1 MKTKI
6 VLIMFYSIFGIWQN
20 IFAQEP
26 DTLILGTNIDSS
38 FIVNAD
44 TILIES
50 DSILVFNADTTL
62 IVDKNQKTIQ
72 QLDSLDLIY
81 QIKKSELQSINE
93 KIDSLKLLLSNENRI
108 DSISTSNDLNKEEF
122 LILDYNFEFTVVSC
136 EIYRNELKV
145 ILNFKNLK
153 GFETVLNMK
162 IDGYE
167 NKISKQTQKGMIPLI
182 KSFVPETED
191 DNLILTIILD
201 KDRLRIEKNGIIKIE
216 LWMQLN
222 NHPKSGKYK
231 PFNKIEWDKLSRK
244 YI

>member
-6 VLIMFYSIFGIWQN
+6 VLIMFYSIFGIWQ
-20 IFAQEP
+20 IALAQEP
-26 DTLILGTNIDSS
+26 DSLILGTNRDSS
-38 FIVNAD
+38 FIVDTD

-50 DSILVFNADTTL
+50 DSILVFDADTTL
-62 IVDKNQKTIQ
+62 IVDKNQKIIQ

-81 QIKKSELQSINE
+81 QIKKIELQSINE
-93 KIDSLKLLLSNENRI
+93 KMDSLKRLLSDENQT
-108 DSISTSNDLNKEEF
+108 DSVSISNGLNKEEF

-136 EIYRNELKV
+136 EIYRNELKIV
-145 ILNFKNLK
+145 LNFKNLK
-153 GFETVLNMK
+153 GFETLLNMR

-182 KSFVPETED
+182 KSFIPETEN
-191 DNLILTIILD
+191 DNLILTILLD
-201 KDRLRIEKNGIIKIE
+201 KDRLKIEKNGIIKIE

-222 NHPKSGKYK
+222 NHPNAGKYK
-231 PFNKIEWDKLSRK
+231 PFNKLEWDKLSRK